1 MMKGANRETYLSVTS
16 IAEARSRF
24 RGVYE
29 TEQSVV
35 YVPLESCKGRV
46 LATDISS
53 PLNIPIFDRSTVD
66 GYAVRASG
74 IYLSRDDSPVSL
86 DVIDH
91 ISAGLQSRVR
101 ITKDSEAIEI
111 ATGCPIPDGADA
123 IVMVEYTDIVAR
135 GESGEISKVD
145 IYRSSPPGRHIVS
158 SGSDIKRNSFLFS
171 RGTRLETKHIAVLA
185 AIGLD
190 KIAVYRRAIVG
201 IISTGDEIV
210 PPGSAILPGKLFDVN
225 SYSLF
230 GRVLDD
236 SGEPKLY
243 SGIVPDDPEELREA
257 IRKFHSE
264 CDIVLISGGTSA
276 GRGDYLHEVINEMG
290 SPGVVVHGVALKPGK
305 PCILAVVGGKAI
317 FGLPGF
323 PSSVLFT
330 YDTFVSPLIQEIGGV
345 IAKDGD
351 KKSSRRMLCRS
362 GTTLQ
367 SPLGRQEFKL
377 VHLVYSEL
385 LKDFVTYSLPGG
397 SSSISTFVKAD
408 GYIIIPED
416 VQNVEAGAIVE
427 VERLD
432 EKEIEPAFVVFGQL
446 NAGQVRLLNLFQRK
460 WPSVHT
466 KIVEFGERGLVRSL
480 LKKEGSIGI
489 IQSVLPPES
498 IREHQS
504 LRSTYDDLE
513 VYAGANQEIGI
524 LSHKAKGINDE
535 KKVVKGLLTRQLRL
549 VSEFKLLDQNEIAGM
564 FLQKLNISESQAGE
578 IDDEMLYV
586 STDSEGIRELK
597 MDESYVMIGFS
608 DLARE
613 NKMDFTPLG
622 KVWDYIITW
631 KGNKS
636 TDVKRFLSMLE
647 SEEY

>member
-1 MMKGANRETYLSVTS
+1 MKRANRETYLSVTS
-16 IAEARSRF
+16 ISEAKSKF
-24 RGVYE
+24 RGFYE
-29 TEQSVV
+29 TKQTIV

-46 LATDISS
+46 LAKDISS

-66 GYAVRASG
+66 GYAVRAKG
-74 IYLSRDDSPVSL
+74 IYLSTDDSPVSL
-86 DVIDH
+86 DIIDH
-91 ISAGLQSRVR
+91 ISAGLQSQIR

-123 IVMVEYTDIVAR
+123 IVMVEYTDVVAR
-135 GESGEISKVD
+135 GEEGDISRIDV
-145 IYRSSPPGRHIVS
+145 YRPSPPGRHIVS
-158 SGSDIKRNSFLFS
+158 SGSDIKQSSFLFS
-171 RGTRLETKHIAVLA
+171 KGTRLETKHIAVLA
-185 AIGLD
+185 AIGLE
-190 KIAVYRRAIVG
+190 KIAVYRRAKVG

-257 IRKFHSE
+257 IQKFHSE
-264 CDIVLISGGTSA
+264 CDMVLISGGTSA

-305 PCILAVVGGKAI
+305 PCILAVVEGKAI

-330 YDTFVSPLIQEIGGV
+330 YDTFVSPLIQEIAGV

-432 EKEIEPAFVVFGQL
+432 EKEIEPAFVVFGHL
-446 NAGQVRLLNLFQRK
+446 NARQVRLLNLFQRK
-460 WPSVHT
+460 WPSIHT

-480 LKKEGSIGI
+480 LKKEGSVGI

-504 LRSTYDDLE
+504 LRSTYEDLE
-513 VYAGANQEIGI
+513 TYAGANQEIGI
-524 LSHKAKGINDE
+524 LSHKAKGIDDE
-535 KKVVKGLLTRQLRL
+535 KKVVEGLLARQLRL

-564 FLQKLNISESQAGE
+564 FLQKLNISESQARE

-597 MDESYVMIGFS
+597 IDENYVMIGFS
-608 DLARE
+608 DLAHDNRM
-613 NKMDFTPLG
+613 NFTPLG